1 MRIRPGA
8 SEGRQKGLGNRFK
21 ALLCCW
27 AVGGWLAGA
36 WAQGADRLQAQDLP
50 NALAEELPARFEQM
64 RRAGAVQLGQRPVYL
79 QSTET
84 AQRLEGEV
92 LALIEHPLQTVRTA
106 LAQAPAWCDIL
117 ILHLNV
123 KYCRVVREAGAA
135 ATPQTLEVGLGRK
148 FDEPLSSAHWLHFGF
163 RAGTA
168 AGEAGPRG
176 SGVELHAAEGPLD
189 TRDIRIHVN
198 TAAAGEGRTLL
209 QLRYTYAQGPAAR
222 WALQLYLG
230 TVGRQ
235 KVGFSLVPDRSDRS
249 DRSERPA
256 PANAASKPVA
266 GVRGLLE
273 RNTVRYYLAVD
284 AYLDALALPPAQQLE
299 RRLLDWF
306 AATERHPVQLRE
318 LDWETYVQMKRLE
331 VRRQQSPAPGRP

>member
-8 SEGRQKGLGNRFK
+8 SEGRQRGLGNGLK

-27 AVGGWLAGA
+27 AVCGWWAGA
-36 WAQGADRLQAQDLP
+36 WAQDPP

-92 LALIEHPLQTVRTA
+92 LALIEHPVEQVRAA

-123 KYCRVVREAGAA
+123 KYCRVVRQPGTAGA
-135 ATPQTLEVGLGRK
+135 PETLEVGLGRK
-148 FDEPLSSAHWLHFGF
+148 YDEPLVSVHWLHFKF
-163 RAGTA
+163 RQTTA
-168 AGEAGPRG
+168 QGEPGQPGYRLPA
-176 SGVELHAAEGPLD
+176 VELLAAEGPLD
-189 TRDIRIHVN
+189 TRDIRIAVQ
-198 TAAAGEGRTLL
+198 TAPDAQGRTLL
-209 QLRYTYAQGPAAR
+209 HLRYAYAQGPAAR
-222 WALQLYLG
+222 WALQLYLA
-230 TVGRQ
+230 TVGRH
-235 KVGFSLVPDRSDRS
+235 KVGFSLVADRP
-249 DRSERPA
+249 ERPSRTDG
-256 PANAASKPVA
+256 PGHTAARALPVT

-273 RNTVRYYLAVD
+273 RNTVRYYLAID
-284 AYLDALALPPAQQLE
+284 AYLDALPLPPALQLE
-299 RRLLDWF
+299 RRLVDWF

-331 VRRQQSPAPGRP
+331 VRRQQTLAPVRP